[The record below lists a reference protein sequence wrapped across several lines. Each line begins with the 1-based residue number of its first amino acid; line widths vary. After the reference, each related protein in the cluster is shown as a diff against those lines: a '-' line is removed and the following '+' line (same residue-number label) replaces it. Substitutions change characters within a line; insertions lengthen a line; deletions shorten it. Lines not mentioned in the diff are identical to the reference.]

1 MAERSLL
8 LHDSWEIVFLITK
21 IIQRLPQHIDG
32 LVRAIARPVLLY
44 NRNSTYVDRA
54 VRDRDNYYETLLS
67 FLNFP
72 YPFTGTVQRLHGPFM
87 LPQDGSSPYSVTLLP
102 PPLNAI
108 LNP

>member
-1 MAERSLL
+1 M

-32 LVRAIARPVLLY
+32 MLHDIARRVLVY

-54 VRDRDNYYETLLS
+54 VRDRANHYETLLS

-72 YPFTGTVQRLHGPFM
+72 YPFTGVVHRLHGPFM
-87 LPQDGSSPYSVTLLP
+87 LPQDGSNPYSVTLLP
-102 PPLNAI
+102 PS
-108 LNP
+108 